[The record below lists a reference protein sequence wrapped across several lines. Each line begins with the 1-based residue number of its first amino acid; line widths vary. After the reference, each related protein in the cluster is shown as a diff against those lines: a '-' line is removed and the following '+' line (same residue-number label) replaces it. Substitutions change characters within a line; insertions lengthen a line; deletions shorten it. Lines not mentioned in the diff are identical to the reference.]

1 MKRLLQSLWRRI
13 TGRTAPAAAPVGSE
27 RHPAPIAQPGPPIAP
42 AELERH
48 SPAPT
53 KPGRP
58 ASRPVPRGERTIIVG
73 VDFGTSSTKV
83 IWQDLSDNHFEIF
96 RVGCTRRWLAPIAV
110 DIGDSDSWYRDSL
123 RRAGGRCARGRH
135 PADLGQ
141 ALRAVSEQPVY
152 LSLWKLRGAARHG
165 ASARTGKRLS
175 GQHLRLSVPGAR
187 IP

>member
-13 TGRTAPAAAPVGSE
+13 TGRTAPATAPVGPE
-27 RHPAPIAQPGPPIAP
+27 RYPAPIAQPGHPIAP
-42 AELERH
+42 AELERP

-58 ASRPVPRGERTIIVG
+58 AFRPVPRGERTIIVG

-96 RVGCTRRWLAPIAV
+96 RWGALADGLPPLLLTSAIVIRGSAIHFGV
-110 DIGDSDSWYRDSL
+110 PERDVREGDIRLTSVKLCVLCRSNPSIC
-123 RRAGGRCARGRH
+123 RCGSS
-135 PADLGQ
+135 
-141 ALRAVSEQPVY
+141 V
-152 LSLWKLRGAARHG
+152 ARHG
-165 ASARTGKRLS
+165 MVRLPGQESAYPASR
-175 GQHLRLSVPGAR
+175 LRLSVPGAR